1 MSSSTRVLPSV
12 LRTQPGPVSRL
23 LSLVYNKYL
32 ITIIAY
38 EERKLLN

>member
-1 MSSSTRVLPSV
+1 MSLSTRYVDAAHSHNRSLD
-12 LRTQPGPVSRL
+12 TRL

-38 EERKLLN
+38 EKT